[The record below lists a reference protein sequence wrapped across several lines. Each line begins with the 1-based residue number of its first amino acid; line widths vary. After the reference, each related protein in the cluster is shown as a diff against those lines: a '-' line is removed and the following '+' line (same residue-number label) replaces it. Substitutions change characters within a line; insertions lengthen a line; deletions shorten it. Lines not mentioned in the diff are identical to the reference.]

1 MKLASKHFCPYCM
14 TPVQEGDSCP
24 TCGLTAG
31 NYTPLP
37 HHIPPGTVLAD
48 RYMIGRVLG
57 EGGFGITYIGCD
69 LRLELKVAI
78 KEYFPTDKVNRHAG
92 ASLEV
97 VSYTGVKSG
106 AYEEGKE
113 RFLYEARTMARMDK
127 QPAIV
132 SVRDFFETNNTA
144 YIVMEYV
151 EGTTFKE
158 LVRQKGGRIGA
169 GELLHMMEPLFFALA
184 AFHAEGL
191 IHRDISPDNLMLE
204 NGAVRLLDFGCAR
217 ETSNGDSTLTIA
229 LKHGYAPIEQYQ
241 CKGQGPWTDVYG
253 LCATIY
259 YCLTGKAPPRAMDR
273 MMEDEL
279 ILPRKLGVDLTE
291 AQERALL
298 HGLGIRPKR
307 RFQNMDELYAA
318 LYTGVSYA
326 EPVPEPEPDF
336 DLAGGSEPEPEPDS
350 GPAPEPEPTVLVEG
364 KKSGRTQWLIT
375 GAAVLAL
382 ILLVCVTVFYN
393 HSNRRG
399 DPGPSP
405 TPAAQNVDFSH
416 AAHLTEESSEA
427 ELRSL
432 LQRSSAIVLDPG
444 CDVDLKG
451 ELEIKKPILISEGA
465 SLYSSYPITVSGEGL
480 LWVEGRLASEGLL
493 RTCGGG
499 AVRVGAAGSLW
510 SPMIWLERE
519 SDLVKAISASVDGN
533 EPICLDEEALFADAV
548 RVTSAEEYLA
558 LGASGDPIIIDG
570 DVDLSGYS
578 GVVAYSPVLI
588 SEGATLT
595 TPADEDGWNYGSGGN
610 RDFVLINHGTY
621 RGAVR
626 SYYRQP
632 MKAYSLVLVNYGAM
646 ELDSFHPDNGTVINY
661 GQITTSD
668 CTLLYVILGNLGDFR
683 SRGYMNIKGGEAYNS
698 GVLTAAAASEE
709 DGSILDLS
717 SSVRL
722 RNSGRISLEENG
734 GLRNQAYVV
743 NLGTIAGQPGSGLE
757 NQGVIEC
764 VGAAAALEMPA
775 GSWVYQMGMILYEP
789 HHRIELTE
797 CSVDDDGGRGKMVCL
812 DFGTL
817 QTVNSEDDLRRALAA
832 PEVTAIRLDSDVAVQ
847 GGVTLTNKT
856 LVLGRELHIT
866 GGLTLEGKNA
876 LLVDYSGCLN
886 LNGGILTL
894 RDHAAALCG
903 GIWDCGGL
911 SLESDSTLALWGDGG
926 RSDYGAYVRM
936 ERSAGLI
943 SLDSMV
949 IKGSDVDI
957 AGVFRSKGD
966 LTFQDCSIDLEGE
979 ILHSDANILLDVKT
993 RMTIGAERGV
1003 FELSNWQ
1010 EQETLLQGSIENHG
1024 WMEFQGGHT
1033 ELSGRLVNHG
1043 TLVVRGEWEL
1053 LSVTGTLD
1061 NLGSFYN
1068 VGGAEVGG
1076 AVVTM
1081 NAGVYT
1087 SVDELER

>member
-14 TPVQEGDSCP
+14 TPVREGDSCP
-24 TCGLTAG
+24 TCGLTSG

-78 KEYFPTDKVNRHAG
+78 KEYFPTDKVNRHAH

-132 SVRDFFETNNTA
+132 SVRDFFEANNTA

-158 LVRQKGGRIGA
+158 LVKQKGGRIGA
-169 GELLHMMEPLFFALA
+169 GELLHLMEPLFFALG

-307 RFQNMDELYAA
+307 RFQSMDELYAA
-318 LYTGVSYA
+318 LYTDVSYSG
-326 EPVPEPEPDF
+326 PVPEPDPDF
-336 DLAGGSEPEPEPDS
+336 LAGSEPGPEPGPEPDP
-350 GPAPEPEPTVLVEG
+350 GPEPTVLAEE
-364 KKSGRTQWLIT
+364 KRSGRTQWLIA
-375 GAAVLAL
+375 GAAAALALVVLA
-382 ILLVCVTVFYN
+382 CAAAFYN
-393 HSNRRG
+393 HSNSRG
-399 DPGPSP
+399 QSPPAP
-405 TPAAQNVDFSH
+405 TPAVQNVDFSR
-416 AAHLTEESSEA
+416 AAHVSEESSEA

-444 CDVDLKG
+444 CYIGLG
-451 ELEIKKPILISEGA
+451 EELEIKKPILISEGA
-465 SLYSSYPITVSGEGL
+465 CLYSPYPITVSGEGL
-480 LWVEGRLASEGLL
+480 LQVEGRLESEGLL

-499 AVRVGAAGSLW
+499 AVRVGATGSLW
-510 SPMIWLERE
+510 SCMIWLERE
-519 SDLVKAISASVDGN
+519 SDLVKATSTSVDGN
-533 EPICLDEEALFADAV
+533 EPICLDEETLFADAV

-558 LGASGDPIIIDG
+558 LGSSGAPVIIDG

-578 GVVAYSPVLI
+578 DIVAYSPVLI
-588 SEGATLT
+588 REGAALT
-595 TPADEDGWNYGSGGN
+595 TPVNDDSWNYGNGGN

-621 RGAVR
+621 RGTVR
-626 SYYRQP
+626 TYYRQP

-646 ELDSFHPDNGTVINY
+646 ELDSFHPDNGAVINY
-661 GQITTSD
+661 GQLTTSD
-668 CTLLYVILGNLGDFR
+668 CTLVDVTLGNLGDFR
-683 SRGYMNIKGGEAYNS
+683 FSGYMNIKRGDAYNS

-709 DGSILDLS
+709 DSSILDLS
-717 SSVRL
+717 NSVRL
-722 RNSGRISLEENG
+722 RNSGQISLEENG
-734 GLRNQAYVV
+734 GLRNQAYVI
-743 NLGTIAGQPGSGLE
+743 NLGSIAGQPGSGLE

-764 VGAAAALEMPA
+764 ARAVAALEMPA
-775 GSWVYQMGMILYEP
+775 GSWAHQMGVILYEP

-797 CSVDDDGGRGKMVCL
+797 CSVDDDGGKGKMACL
-812 DFGTL
+812 DFGAL
-817 QTVNSEDDLRRALAA
+817 QTVSSASDLQRALAA
-832 PEVTAIRLDSDVAVQ
+832 PEVTAIRVDGDIAVGESVTVA
-847 GGVTLTNKT
+847 NKT
-856 LVLGRELHIT
+856 LYLDGELHLA
-866 GGLTLEGKNA
+866 GGLTMEGENA
-876 LLVDYSGCLN
+876 LLVDYPGGLH
-886 LNGGILTL
+886 LNGGGLTL
-894 RDHAAALCG
+894 RDHALALCC
-903 GIWDCGGL
+903 GIWDCGGI
-911 SLESDSTLALWGDGG
+911 SLESDSTLALWGDGS
-926 RSDYGAYVRM
+926 RSDYGSHI
-936 ERSAGLI
+936 ETELSTSLI

-957 AGVFRSKGD
+957 AGIFRSKGD
-966 LTFQDCSIDLEGE
+966 LAFQDCSIDLEGE
-979 ILHSDANILLDVKT
+979 ILHSDANIVLDDKT

-1003 FELSNWQ
+1003 FELGNWQ
-1010 EQETLLQGSIENHG
+1010 EQLTQLQGSIENHG
-1024 WMEFQGGHT
+1024 WMELQGGLS

-1043 TLVVRGEWEL
+1043 TLVVRGEGEI

-1068 VGGAEVGG
+1068 VDGAEVRGDAG
-1076 AVVTM
+1076 TM
-1081 NAGVYT
+1081 NAGSYA
-1087 SVDELER
+1087 SVDELDR